1 MTKPDD
7 SRTWYLF
14 DYGMVISTAPEP
26 DDWDLLQEA
35 TGIDLQVPN
44 SAYWTNR
51 ERFDAGDLEPLE
63 YWSRV
68 VGRKINDH
76 FTELLESLDASQW
89 SHLNLKTMSVLE
101 ALAQNGSNLAL
112 LSNMPAGMSRRFLA
126 EAPWTKHFPRTF
138 FSGQLGMTKPDRRVF
153 EHVLDELHARPE
165 DSIFIDD
172 NASNVDTAQALGI
185 RTVAYSPETD
195 LRRALNLP

>member
-1 MTKPDD
+1 MIKPDD

-68 VGRKINDH
+68 VGRQITDQ
-76 FTELLESLDASQW
+76 FTEVLESLDASQW

-101 ALAQNGSNLAL
+101 ALVQKGSNLAL

-126 EAPWTKHFPRTF
+126 EAPWTKHFSRTF

-153 EHVLDELHARPE
+153 KHVLDELHARAE

-172 NASNVDTAQALGI
+172 NALNIDTAQALGI
-185 RTVAYSPETD
+185 RTVAYSPGTN
-195 LRRALNLP
+195 LHRALNLP